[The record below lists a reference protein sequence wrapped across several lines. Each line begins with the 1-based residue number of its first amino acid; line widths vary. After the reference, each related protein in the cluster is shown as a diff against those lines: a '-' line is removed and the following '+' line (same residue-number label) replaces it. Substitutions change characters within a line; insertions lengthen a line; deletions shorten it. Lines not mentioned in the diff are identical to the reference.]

1 MINIYVRFLI
11 NLFFKSFIQIFLIVT
26 ALILIIS
33 IFEEIEF
40 FKKIDVH
47 FLYPIFLS
55 LLNTP
60 TIVFDSMPFVFLIST
75 QVFFI
80 KLIDNNELQI
90 FKYSG
95 LTNTKILKII
105 SLFSFFIGLI
115 LIIFFYNVSSKF
127 KNYYLDLK
135 NSFSNDD
142 KYLAVIT
149 ENGLWIKDE
158 IDNKINIINAS
169 KIEGFFLNDVL
180 ISQFN
185 NEFDYIRTIN
195 SEKVDITNN
204 NWILFNVTISQDNI
218 SNFKDKMNHKSNFDL
233 KRINSLF
240 SNLSSLT
247 LWELFKL
254 KKSYKSL
261 NYSTIE
267 VDSHI
272 YKIFSYPFYITI
284 ITIMSA
290 IIMFNIKHQ
299 KSSIYKI
306 IFGIFI
312 SVVIYYI
319 NNFFNI
325 LGINEKIPLTLSIW
339 LPLILITIINFT
351 FIVNLNEK

>member
-1 MINIYVRFLI
+1 MINVYTRFLI

-26 ALILIIS
+26 ALVLIIS

-40 FKKIDVH
+40 FKDINVH

-60 TIVFDSMPFVFLIST
+60 TVVFDSMPFVFLIST

-95 LTNTKILKII
+95 LTNLRILKII

-115 LIIFFYNVSSKF
+115 LIVFFYNFSSKF

-169 KIEGFFLNDVL
+169 KIDGVFLNDVL

-185 NEFDYIRTIN
+185 NEFNYIRTIT
-195 SEKVDITNN
+195 SEKIDINN
-204 NWILFNVTISQDNI
+204 KEWILFKTTISQNNV
-218 SNFKDKMNHKSNFDL
+218 SNFKERMSFRSNFDL
-233 KRINSLF
+233 KRINGLF

-247 LWELFKL
+247 LLDLFKL
-254 KKSYKSL
+254 RKSYRSL

-272 YKIFSYPFYITI
+272 HKIFSYPFYITI

-290 IIMFNIKHQ
+290 IIMFNIRHQ

-312 SVVIYYI
+312 SVIIYYI
-319 NNFFNI
+319 NNFFNV
-325 LGINEKIPLTLSIW
+325 LGINEKIPLTVSIW
-339 LPLILITIINFT
+339 LPLILLTIINFT
-351 FIVNLNEK
+351 FIINLNEK